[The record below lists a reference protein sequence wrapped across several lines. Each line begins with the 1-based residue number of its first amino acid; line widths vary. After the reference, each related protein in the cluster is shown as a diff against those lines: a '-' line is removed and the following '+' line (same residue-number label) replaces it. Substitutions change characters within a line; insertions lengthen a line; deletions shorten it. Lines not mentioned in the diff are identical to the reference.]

1 MFSEKVKNPLFL
13 SDSKVETIGERK
25 ERFFFIYYNKCC
37 IIGNLKIKENHFDT
51 FVTERHILYIAGDGL
66 LLYIFTRFY
75 DFMPCRIRLSP

>member
-51 FVTERHILYIAGDGL
+51 FVKIGRASCRERV
-66 LLYIFTRFY
+66 
-75 DFMPCRIRLSP
+75 